1 MDITNN
7 SGAPITITQFF
18 SYWVD
23 SPASQKIDELF
34 LNGASIW
41 NTSDPDSPTDFP
53 SEGGG
58 GFSGATI
65 PDATTYTFDVIFSNN
80 LQAPGS
86 MYVIFNT
93 STPCQVT
100 RSW

>member
-7 SGAPITITQFF
+7 SGADIAITRFF
-18 SYWVD
+18 AYWVD
-23 SPASQKIDELF
+23 SPPSQKIDELF
-34 LNGASIW
+34 LNGSSIW

-53 SEGGG
+53 AEGGG

-65 PDATTYTFDVIFSNN
+65 PDATTYTFEVFFSNG
-80 LQAPGS
+80 LQSPGS
-86 MYVIFNT
+86 MYVIFDT
-93 STPCQVT
+93 PTPCQVT